1 MASIYSWEGF
11 IRIHGGEPG
20 ARDVFEK
27 AMDEL
32 LRAENPGKEVHVVKA
47 SQGDGGIDVYIH
59 QEDGIDIYQ
68 CKFFM
73 GSMNPSRWS
82 QIKDSFSK
90 AMKPK
95 GVKVLRWVLCMPREM
110 QKEDIAEWD
119 AFKKDRESYGVE
131 IQFADGNEII
141 YRMRDCDRDRGTD
154 LIERYFD
161 ESKRGHKGIYAIPKC
176 LTDYV
181 PAPPEIELVG
191 RDDIVNKVRAM
202 LDQSA
207 QIALVSGLGGIGKT
221 AVMQKVCES
230 ILSDGIEENHVA
242 WIVCG
247 DSLEDDLLALRDAL
261 GVSKGYDRENACAA
275 VIRELKTFP
284 GTLYLFMDDMARM
297 PGKKEL
303 GTLASLRPNVRIMI
317 TSRHEIAGI
326 PCLDLK
332 VLQKDDAVEM
342 FYGYYRRDDERKY
355 VADARKIIES
365 DSVKRHTL
373 LVELLAKAANR
384 YISSGTLDEFRKELE
399 EKGFFKVS
407 KGRYTSAHD
416 ENLTIEESVTKL
428 YGISELSPEQK
439 RIMSL
444 FSIFT
449 PEKVIYGKV
458 VEWAGVEENDVD
470 DLVQLGWL
478 IKAEGGYV
486 IHQIVRDSIARQVGD
501 SLKIEEYGELI
512 EEVAATKNYMSV
524 ELGYTKVR
532 ERLVLAEDV
541 SRSVNGR
548 IKEMLEVGGWTEA
561 DETFLQFVSV
571 LLNNLAGVY
580 EDQGEYE
587 KALEY
592 YGKALEVAE
601 RVLGNDHP
609 LTATTYN
616 NMAGVYKAQGDYEK
630 ALEYYGK
637 ALEVAE
643 RVLGNDHPLTAT
655 MYNNMALV
663 YQAQGDYEKALEYY
677 GKALEVRERVLGRD
691 HPYTATAYNNMA
703 GVYKAQGDYE
713 KALEY
718 NRKSLEV
725 RERVLGRDHPD
736 TATTYNNMAE
746 VYRAQGEYE
755 KALEYNRKSLEV
767 RERVLGRDHPDT
779 AATYNNMAVVYEAQ
793 GEYEKALEY
802 YDKAL
807 EVRERVLGSEHP
819 STATTYNNMAGVYQ
833 DQGEYEKALEYFG
846 KALEVN
852 ERVLGRDH
860 PSTAATY
867 NNMAVVYKAQG
878 EYEKALEYYVK
889 ALEVVERVL
898 GSDHPNT
905 AATYN
910 NMAVVYKAQGEYEKA
925 LEHYGKALEVRER
938 VLGGDHPDTAA
949 TYNNMA
955 LVYKAQGE
963 YEKALDYYERA
974 LTVFKAKLGVNHRY
988 TQITQRS
995 VQHLKSLIKLD

>member
-355 VADARKIIES
+355 VADAQKIIGY
-365 DSVKRHTL
+365 DSVGRHTL

-384 YISSGTLDEFRKELE
+384 SFDTLDTFRGELE

-407 KGRYTSAHD
+407 RARLNAAHD

-428 YGISELSPEQK
+428 YSISKLSSEQK

-444 FSIFT
+444 FSIFS
-449 PEKVIYGKV
+449 PEKVIYGKA
-458 VEWAGVEENDVD
+458 VEWAGLDENDIE

-478 IKAEGGYV
+478 VRTEGGYV
-486 IHQIVRDSIARQVGD
+486 IHQIVRDSIARQVGG
-501 SLKIEEYGELI
+501 SLKIEEYGELLKK
-512 EEVAATKNYMSV
+512 VADTDSYLSV
-524 ELGYTKVR
+524 NLGYTKVR

-541 SRSVNGR
+541 ARSVDKR
-548 IKEMLEVGGWTEA
+548 IEEMLEIRVWSKP
-561 DETFLQFVSV
+561 DKTFLQSIFT
-571 LLNNLAGVY
+571 LLHNMAGVY
-580 EDQGEYE
+580 QAQGEYE

-592 YGKALEVAE
+592 YGKALEIVESVFGSDHPNTATTYNNMAGVYQAQGEYGKALEYYGKALDVVGRVLGSRHTYTATMYSNMAGLYQLQGEYEKALEYYGKSLEVRE
-601 RVLGNDHP
+601 RVLGSGHP

-616 NMAGVYKAQGDYEK
+616 NMAGVYQ
-630 ALEYYGK
+630 
-637 ALEVAE
+637 
-643 RVLGNDHPLTAT
+643 
-655 MYNNMALV
+655 
-663 YQAQGDYEKALEYY
+663 
-677 GKALEVRERVLGRD
+677 
-691 HPYTATAYNNMA
+691 
-703 GVYKAQGDYE
+703 
-713 KALEY
+713 
-718 NRKSLEV
+718 
-725 RERVLGRDHPD
+725 
-736 TATTYNNMAE
+736 
-746 VYRAQGEYE
+746 
-755 KALEYNRKSLEV
+755 
-767 RERVLGRDHPDT
+767 
-779 AATYNNMAVVYEAQ
+779 AQ

-802 YDKAL
+802 YGKSL
-807 EVRERVLGSEHP
+807 EVRERVLGSGHP
-819 STATTYNNMAGVYQ
+819 STASTYNNMAGVYQ
-833 DQGEYEKALEYFG
+833 L
-846 KALEVN
+846 
-852 ERVLGRDH
+852 
-860 PSTAATY
+860 
-867 NNMAVVYKAQG
+867 QG
-878 EYEKALEYYVK
+878 EYEKALEYY
-889 ALEVVERVL
+889 
-898 GSDHPNT
+898 
-905 AATYN
+905 
-910 NMAVVYKAQGEYEKA
+910 
-925 LEHYGKALEVRER
+925 GKSLEVRER
-938 VLGGDHPDTAA
+938 VLGSGHPDTAT
-949 TYNNMA
+949 TYNNIA
-955 LVYKAQGE
+955 LVYQAKRE
-963 YEKALDYYERA
+963 YEKALEYYEKA
-974 LTVFKAKLGVNHRY
+974 LTVF
-988 TQITQRS
+988 I
-995 VQHLKSLIKLD
+995 